1 MRRHFMMRRRI
12 FLWMGLG
19 VLFTTLLLFGNTLAK
34 ETYSVQP
41 GDTLF
46 GIAAKNG
53 VTLSALKAVNHL
65 NGNRLQA
72 HQILI
77 IPVKNINKT
86 VKLKSFPV
94 PRVEV
99 CVVKKGDTL
108 TGISRKTGISVAELR
123 ELNSIQGS
131 ALKVGQR
138 LAMKKITDRE
148 DAAAASPPKYRKKVV
163 KPELEEEEE
172 ADDNVLTQEEVLAK
186 IEKQKKDNAALLG
199 KWSSPDEPKLLVKVA
214 MGFLGAPY
222 RLGGSS
228 VTGVDCSGFV
238 KKIYKF
244 FDIDLPRTAFEQ
256 SHVGMR
262 VPRQELA
269 EGDLLFF
276 NTRKAVGHVGIYIGN
291 NEFVHASSRKKG
303 VRVDNLNTPYYD
315 RRFIRAVRLK
325 GSVDGL

>member
-19 VLFTTLLLFGNTLAK
+19 VLFTTLLLCGNALAK

-41 GDTLF
+41 GNTLS

-53 VTLSALKAVNHL
+53 VTLNALKAANHL
-65 NGNRLQA
+65 KGSRLQV

-77 IPVKNINKT
+77 IP
-86 VKLKSFPV
+86 LKIVNNTLILKPSPV
-94 PRVEV
+94 PRREV
-99 CVVKKGDTL
+99 FTVKKGDTL
-108 TGISRKTGISVAELR
+108 GGIAWKTGITVAELR
-123 ELNSIQGS
+123 ELNQIRGNL
-131 ALKVGQR
+131 LKIGQR
-138 LAMKKITDRE
+138 LALKKEIDRE
-148 DAAAASPPKYRKKVV
+148 DVAAASPPEYTKRVIN
-163 KPELEEEEE
+163 PEFEEEEN
-172 ADDNVLTQEEVLAK
+172 ADDNVLTQKEMWAD
-186 IEKQKKDNAALLG
+186 IERQKKGSVALLG

-238 KKIYKF
+238 KNYQF
-244 FDIDLPRTAFEQ
+244 FNIDLPRTAFEQ

-262 VPRQELA
+262 VARHELA

-276 NTRKAVGHVGIYIGN
+276 NTRKTFGHVGIYIGN
-291 NEFVHASSRKKG
+291 NEFVHACSRKKG

-325 GSVDGL
+325 GIDGGM